1 MKKGHL
7 TLVDGAMSHQKP
19 RAPRRLSTDR
29 QGQFQLE
36 LQDGDIRHILI
47 VAMDAVHGSRVA
59 TAVEKTLP
67 NTVVDLRQ
75 TLRFDQP
82 GLSRTSFFDQLKR
95 VRATYMREPV
105 DWPHFLSPH
114 LITDQRLPIR
124 VYHEAVERWDG
135 HVALLVSKAE
145 HAQYLKALL
154 NRDLSERRPA
164 GWDILQV
171 A

>member
-7 TLVDGAMSHQKP
+7 TLVGGDESHRKP
-19 RAPRRLSTDR
+19 SAPRRLSTDR
-29 QGQFQLE
+29 QGQFRLE
-36 LQDGDIRHILI
+36 LQEGDIRHILI

-67 NTVVDLRQ
+67 ITVVDLRQ

-82 GLSRTSFFDQLKR
+82 GLSRASFFDQLKR
-95 VRATYMREPV
+95 VRATYLREPV
-105 DWPHFLSPH
+105 DWPHLQSCR
-114 LITDQRLPIR
+114 LITNQRLPIR

-135 HVALLVSKAE
+135 HIALLVSKAE
-145 HAQYLKALL
+145 HAQYLGALL
-154 NRDLSERRPA
+154 NRDLSECRPA